1 VIAGEVRWVELPARG
16 GHAQAGRRPA
26 IIVQNISSLPT
37 TLLIPLTTQLD
48 ALRFPGTL
56 LVEKDT
62 ANGLLQSS
70 VALVFQLTAV
80 DNRFIRERLGIVSEV
95 MIDSIWTS
103 FDQITGRL

>member
-1 VIAGEVRWVELPARG
+1 MIAGEVRWVELPARG

>member
-1 VIAGEVRWVELPARG
+1 
-16 GHAQAGRRPA
+16 
-26 IIVQNISSLPT
+26 
-37 TLLIPLTTQLD
+37 LD

-56 LVEKDT
+56 LVEKDA

-95 MIDSIWTS
+95 MIESIWTS